1 MTTAGAASA
10 LQPGPEPGETCA
22 KCGAALA
29 SAVYC
34 FACEAIQP
42 EAARAGIFEI
52 FGLRPAYRIDF
63 AQVEELYGRLSMAL
77 HPDFFATA
85 EPAVK
90 SAAER
95 LSAALNEGYRVL
107 QSDVERSAYLLKRLA
122 GTVQLDTKRLPD
134 GFLQEMFLLQ
144 EEIDELDEAQDGSRR
159 RELSAQLE
167 ARRRDVLA
175 ERERLFEE
183 ALTDAG
189 ADRLQA
195 IQNSMNQE
203 SYLIRLLDRLPA

>member
-1 MTTAGAASA
+1 MITAGAANA
-10 LQPGPEPGETCA
+10 LPPGPEPGEACA
-22 KCGAALA
+22 ECAAPLA

-34 FACEAIQP
+34 FSCEAIQP
-42 EAARAGIFEI
+42 EAVRAGYFET
-52 FGLRPAYRIDF
+52 FGLPPTYQIDSD
-63 AQVEELYGRLSMAL
+63 QLEELYRRLSLAL

-107 QSDVERSAYLLKRLA
+107 QSDAERSAYLLKRMA
-122 GTVQLDTKRLPD
+122 GPVQLDTKRLPD

-144 EEIDELDEAQDGSRR
+144 EEIDEMDEAEDSSRR
-159 RELSAQLE
+159 RELSGELE
-167 ARRRDVLA
+167 ARRGNILA
-175 ERERLFEE
+175 DRERRFEE
-183 ALTDAG
+183 ALAGAG

-195 IQNSMNQE
+195 IQTSLNQE
-203 SYLIRLLDRLPA
+203 TYLIRLLERLAA